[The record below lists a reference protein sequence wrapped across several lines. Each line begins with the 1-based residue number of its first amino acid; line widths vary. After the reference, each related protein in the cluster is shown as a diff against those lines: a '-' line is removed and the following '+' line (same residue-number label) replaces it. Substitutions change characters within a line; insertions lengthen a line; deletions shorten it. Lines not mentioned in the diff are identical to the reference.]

1 MASRALGEGAHL
13 ELWNGCWLADDDMI
27 TFTFMYND
35 EITSSVKLND
45 ESPCVRSYVCTL
57 SLVQVN
63 LKQGTSSVWK

>member
-45 ESPCVRSYVCTL
+45 ESPCVRS
-57 SLVQVN
+57 
-63 LKQGTSSVWK
+63 GSS